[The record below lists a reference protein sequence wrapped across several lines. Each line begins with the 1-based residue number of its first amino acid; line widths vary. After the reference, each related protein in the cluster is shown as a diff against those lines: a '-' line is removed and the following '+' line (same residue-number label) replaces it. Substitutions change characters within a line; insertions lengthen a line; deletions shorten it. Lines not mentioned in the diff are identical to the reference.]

1 MLHHDLQ
8 SLRLFVAI
16 CETRSLSRAAE
27 RANIALSAA
36 SRRLRQLEEQ
46 AGLPLVRR
54 LPHGVEPTAAGLTAL
69 AYAESVLHLADRYVA
84 AIADLRS
91 GARGTVRVSASSSAL
106 VAGLAGDLAAFSREH
121 PDIRIDLDER
131 PTADTI
137 EAVTRKQADLG
148 VIIRGQALEG
158 LKSFAYAR
166 DRLSVVL
173 VPEHPL
179 AMRAAV
185 KFDALMEEDFVL
197 LEVGTAVNR
206 LIVERARDLGRY
218 LKVRVQVRSFEV
230 MCQMVR
236 QGLGVGILP
245 EAALRP
251 LVTALDLRLVHLD
264 EPWAVRDIDV
274 CIREGEVPSRAT
286 DRLLNALAT
295 GGFAKEEI

>member
-27 RANIALSAA
+27 RTHIALSAA
-36 SRRLRQLEEQ
+36 SRRLKLLEDQ
-46 AGLPLVRR
+46 AGLALVRR
-54 LPHGVEPTAAGLTAL
+54 LPHGVEPTPAGLTTL

-84 AIADLRS
+84 AVSDLRS

-106 VAGLAGDLAAFSREH
+106 VAGLATDLAAFARSH

-131 PTADTI
+131 PSADTI
-137 EAVTRKQADLG
+137 EAVTRKQADVG
-148 VIIRGQALEG
+148 VIIRGQALDG
-158 LKSFAYAR
+158 LSSFPYSR

-179 AMRAAV
+179 AYRTAV
-185 KFDALMEEDFVL
+185 SFRELMDEDFVL

-206 LIVERARDLGRY
+206 LVVERARDLGRH

-264 EPWAVRDIDV
+264 EPWAVREIDV
-274 CIREGEVPSRAT
+274 CVRQGETPSRAT
-286 DRLLNALAT
+286 DHLLKALAGT
-295 GGFAKEEI
+295 DFA

>member
-1 MLHHDLQ
+1 M
-8 SLRLFVAI
+8 
-16 CETRSLSRAAE
+16 
-27 RANIALSAA
+27 
-36 SRRLRQLEEQ
+36 
-46 AGLPLVRR
+46 
-54 LPHGVEPTAAGLTAL
+54 EPTAAGLTAL

-91 GARGTVRVSASSSAL
+91 GARGTVRVSASSRRWLRGSRAIL
-106 VAGLAGDLAAFSREH
+106 PPSRASTGHPHRPRRAA
-121 PDIRIDLDER
+121 D
-131 PTADTI
+131 ADTI

-148 VIIRGQALEG
+148 VIIRGAGAGG

-185 KFDALMEEDFVL
+185 RFDELMEEDFVL

-230 MCQMVR
+230 IVPD
-236 QGLGVGILP
+236 G
-245 EAALRP
+245 AAGARGRHSP
-251 LVTALDLRLVHLD
+251 RGGASPARHRAGPAPRL
-264 EPWAVRDIDV
+264 
-274 CIREGEVPSRAT
+274 SR
-286 DRLLNALAT
+286 
-295 GGFAKEEI
+295 